1 MKTFKKI
8 MIGTIILS
16 ILLVGVTA
24 CGTKTAATKDEKKT
38 IKIAYL
44 PITHAVPLYVEDQD
58 AKLNKELLKNTNIEL
73 VKFGSWPELMD
84 ALNTGKVDGASVLI
98 ELGMKAKEQGIDLKV
113 VALGHRDGNNVTVSK
128 DIKSP
133 SDLKGKTVAVP
144 QRFST
149 QNILLYQMLKDAG
162 VNYSDVKVVEL
173 NPAEMPAALSE
184 GRIAGY
190 IVAEPFGAKSV
201 VGGKGKTLLQSQD
214 IWKDSIC
221 CGLVLRNDFI
231 KNNKTSAQELV
242 NGYVKAG
249 KEAET
254 KDSKIQNIALKY
266 MSVDKAVLDLALKST
281 TYTNLKINEK
291 DYNQLTSYLTTMG
304 LSKNPP
310 NYRDFVD
317 NSLIDKAE

>member
-8 MIGTIILS
+8 VIGTIILS
-16 ILLVGVTA
+16 TLLVGVTA
-24 CGTKTAATKDEKKT
+24 CGTKTAATKDGKKT

-58 AKLNKELLKNTNIEL
+58 AKLNNELLKNTNIEL

-162 VNYSDVKVVEL
+162 VNYTDVK
-173 NPAEMPAALSE
+173 A
-184 GRIAGY
+184 
-190 IVAEPFGAKSV
+190 
-201 VGGKGKTLLQSQD
+201 
-214 IWKDSIC
+214 
-221 CGLVLRNDFI
+221 
-231 KNNKTSAQELV
+231 SAQELV

-249 KEAET
+249 KEAEA

-291 DYNQLTSYLTTMG
+291 DYNQFNKLSYNDG
-304 LSKNPP
+304 IIKKS
-310 NYRDFVD
+310 
-317 NSLIDKAE
+317 S